1 MSRVYLREM
10 IRRDPGTSWITS
22 QLVSHQFAESP
33 DSIAPES
40 LVDPTGDIGRAI
52 DDIVL
57 TDLALDRLFAAINKG
72 LEPFDLLPYF
82 TTLPQNHTTIR
93 CRQDVASD
101 LLVAD
106 NRPPI
111 LTFCECLERVELL
124 LAAAERARQPS
135 GRERW
140 LLDAILTYTRGIE
153 SVLTHLGT
161 TSWSSAGL
169 TGLQHALVT
178 LSQTNDFLQLSR
190 DAESVASELDRIR
203 YQLLLED
210 NAITVARS
218 EDDARTSGYRDH
230 LLSLF
235 ARFGNNDAQVMSASA
250 TRHSSTHIDD
260 RILVILGRI
269 FPDQFAHL
277 SAFANAHQTFLP
289 SWVASIERE
298 LVFYLAWIEE
308 ILAFEGAGLPWVVPK
323 LNRGTG
329 QEHAEQIYDLALA
342 HDLLRNHSVPV
353 TNQWHLDDDELITV
367 VTGPN
372 NGGKTTYTRS
382 IGQLYLITAL
392 GLPVGASAAQL
403 TPPPSIATI
412 FSEQEAADRMTG
424 RLEEEIINL
433 QHFLGDAKA
442 QALLLANEVFSSTS
456 VDDAVILGRL
466 LIERCQQKQVRC
478 IIVTFVEA
486 LAVQAPGVVSL
497 VALSDETA
505 LQRSFRLERR
515 PPQGRAL
522 ALELAAQYG
531 LITGVPND

>member
-1 MSRVYLREM
+1 MYLREM
-10 IRRDPGTSWITS
+10 IRRDPGTSWVTS
-22 QLVSHQFAESP
+22 QLVSHQLAES
-33 DSIAPES
+33 DAIKAPES
-40 LVDPTGDIGRAI
+40 LVNPTAEIGRAI
-52 DDIVL
+52 DDFVL
-57 TDLALDRLFAAINKG
+57 TDLALDRLFAAIDKG

-82 TTLPQNHTTIR
+82 TTLPQNLTTIR
-93 CRQDVASD
+93 YRQDVASD

-106 NRPPI
+106 NRLPI
-111 LTFCECLERVELL
+111 LAFCECLERVELQL
-124 LAAAERARQPS
+124 EAAERARQPS
-135 GRERW
+135 GRDRW
-140 LLDAILTYTRGIE
+140 LLDAVLTYTRGIE
-153 SVLTHLGT
+153 SVIAHLGA
-161 TSWSSAGL
+161 TSWRSAGL
-169 TGLQHALVT
+169 KGLQDALLI

-190 DAESVASELDRIR
+190 DAESVASELESIS

-210 NAITVARS
+210 NAITVERS
-218 EDDARTSGYRDH
+218 EGGARTDGYRDH
-230 LLSLF
+230 LLRLF
-235 ARFGNNDAQVMSASA
+235 ARFGDSNAQGMTTSA
-250 TRHSSTHIDD
+250 TRRSTTHVDD

-277 SAFANAHQTFLP
+277 STFANAHQTFLP
-289 SWVASIERE
+289 TWVASIERE

-323 LNRGTG
+323 LNRGIG

-342 HDLLRNHSVPV
+342 HDLLRNHTVPV
-353 TNQWHLDDDELITV
+353 TNQWHLDNDELITV
-367 VTGPN
+367 ITGPN

-382 IGQLYLITAL
+382 IGQLYLVTAL
-392 GLPVGASAAQL
+392 GLPVGASVAQL
-403 TPPPSIATI
+403 TPPPSVATI
-412 FSEQEAADRMTG
+412 FSEQEVADRMTG

-433 QHFLGDAKA
+433 QHFLRDAAA

-486 LAVQAPGVVSL
+486 LAAQAPGVVSL
-497 VALSDETA
+497 VALSDEAT
-505 LQRSFRLERR
+505 LERSFRLERR